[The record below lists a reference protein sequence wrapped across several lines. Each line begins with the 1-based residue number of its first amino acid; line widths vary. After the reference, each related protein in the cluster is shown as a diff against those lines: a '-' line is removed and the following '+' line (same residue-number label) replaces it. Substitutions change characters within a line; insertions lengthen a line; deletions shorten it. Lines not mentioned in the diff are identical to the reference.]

1 MTDTNWF
8 GKMPLILVF
17 FYLLLSALW
26 AYVSNTMLLHYVRD
40 VELFSGIDTL
50 MDWAFI
56 VVTSLFLYKLLSR
69 FILMVTDREQQ
80 YQTLA
85 DSGQALVWLAGTDQ
99 LCHYFNKTWLKFT
112 GRSLE
117 QEKGNGWAEGVHP
130 DDLQR
135 CLDIYSR
142 SFEKREKF
150 SMDYRLRRADGEYR
164 WLQDDGSPCYDSS
177 GEFVGYIGF
186 CLDVTEG
193 KELELELARN
203 NEYMSAIL
211 DCLSDGVVACD
222 KDGTLSLF
230 NRSTREFHGLP
241 EQPLPP
247 DQWADYYDIFEK
259 DGITRM
265 KTENIPLFRALQG
278 QEVNNQEIVVVSKGA
293 TPLTLLATG
302 RQLVSNCGEKL
313 GAVVSLHDVT
323 MVKALEEHIRQA
335 QKLESIGTL
344 AGGVAHDF
352 NNILTVII
360 GAAALLELNVADDPE
375 QMELVAQISHSAER
389 ATKLTQSL
397 LAFSRKQAINKQP
410 EDVGSVVTTM
420 QDFFGRIIGE
430 DILLTT
436 YLPDEALMVTID
448 RGQIEQVLMNL
459 AINARDAM
467 PHGGVLDIV
476 VSPVENDGTQL
487 DLEGCR
493 YGHYALITVSDTGEG
508 IDPETAKRIFEP
520 FFTTKLLG
528 KGTGLGL
535 SMAYGIIRQHD
546 GVIQVEST
554 QGEGATFKIYLPLRD
569 QSEKPVSVLSLKQL
583 PGGTET
589 ILLVEDDPEVL
600 VMNKGLLERAGY
612 VVLSALD
619 GAEALDLF
627 RRGSDA
633 IALVVLDVVMP
644 GMNGKDVYGKLKEYR
659 NNVKV
664 LFVSGYTADVLN
676 TKGVVQSGNNFIS
689 KPLNPQVFLRRV
701 RALIDG

>member
-1 MTDTNWF
+1 
-8 GKMPLILVF
+8 MPLILVF

>member
-612 VVLSALD
+612 AVLSALD